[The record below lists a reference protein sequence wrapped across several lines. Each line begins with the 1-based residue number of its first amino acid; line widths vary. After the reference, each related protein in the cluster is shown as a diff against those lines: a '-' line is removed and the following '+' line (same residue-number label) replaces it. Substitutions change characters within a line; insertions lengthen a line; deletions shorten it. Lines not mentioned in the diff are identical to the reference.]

1 MIEKVLRSA
10 LGAIEQGE
18 SFALATVIESR
29 GSSPGKPGHKMIIYA
44 DGRQEGTVG
53 GGGLE
58 HQVRDEAVKM
68 ISRGEGG
75 MLHYTFD
82 APTTGEGMV
91 CGGEATVAVEI
102 VQPAARILIC
112 GGGHVG
118 QALAAQFSALA
129 YVHSVVDE
137 RAEIATEANFPGA
150 GRITCETPPDWIR
163 REGTAGYTHILVL
176 THDHLLDQKT
186 LAAIAESTFEGY
198 VGLIGSQ
205 RKWQKIKAALEKS
218 GLSADWLNTIHCPIG
233 LPIGG
238 NTPAEIAVSIVAE
251 IIQGIHKR

>member
-1 MIEKVLRSA
+1 MIEKVLRTA
-10 LGAIEQGE
+10 LGAIERGE

-29 GSSPGKPGHKMIIYA
+29 GSSPGKAGHKMIVFA

-58 HQVRDEAVKM
+58 HQVWDEALKM
-68 ISRGEGG
+68 ISKGEGG
-75 MLHYTFD
+75 LLHYTFD
-82 APTTGEGMV
+82 APSTGEGMV
-91 CGGEATVAVEI
+91 CGGEATVAVE
-102 VQPAARILIC
+102 VVGPAARILIC

-129 YVHSVVDE
+129 YVHSVVDG

-150 GRITCETPPDWIR
+150 GLVACEPPPDWIR
-163 REGTAGYTHILVL
+163 REGTTGYSHILVL
-176 THDHLLDQKT
+176 THDHSLDQKI
-186 LAAIAESTFEGY
+186 LAALAESTFDGY
-198 VGLIGSQ
+198 IGLIGSQ
-205 RKWQKIKAALEKS
+205 RKWQKIKAALEKD
-218 GLSADWLNTIHCPIG
+218 GLSADWLDAIHCPVG

-238 NTPAEIAVSIVAE
+238 NSPAEIAVSIVAE